1 MTYFFVLGNNPT
13 ISLMELAAILP
24 NHEARLLGQNFLI
37 WESGHELQPQTLIK
51 KLGGVIKIGEIKKIL
66 PAKQDSQPALFGI
79 LKKSNQNLA
88 ISGKF
93 NFGLSYYGEQK
104 LPTLA
109 WGLELKKKLKEEG
122 LSSRLVTSKE
132 ANLSSVVVE
141 QNKLLTKG
149 CELVVASDGG
159 QLFIGQTLAVQAFK
173 DLSKRDYGRP
183 ARDDASGM
191 LPPKLAQIM
200 LNLAGIN
207 ENSGL
212 ILDPFCG
219 SGTILQEALLM
230 GAKDVV
236 GSDISPKAIAD
247 TKENLAWL
255 KEKYSLS
262 DRGIKVFLKNA
273 TKLSESFKPGQV
285 TAIITEPYL
294 GPQRGWHDLKV
305 VKEELEFLYT
315 AALGE
320 FVKILP
326 SKARVV
332 MIWPSFFGNQLL
344 KPSYNAFK
352 IINFFPEDW
361 QKWPGVKLTTRGTV
375 IYGRSGQKVFREIVV
390 LEKK

>member
-13 ISLMELAAILP
+13 ISLMELAVILP
-24 NHEARLLGQNFLI
+24 NHEARLLGENFLI
-37 WESGHELQPQTLIK
+37 WESSHSLQPQSLIK

-79 LKKSNQNLA
+79 LKKANQNLA

-93 NFGLSYYGEQK
+93 NFGFSYYGEQK

-109 WGLELKKKLKEEG
+109 WGLELKKKLKEDG

-132 ANLSSVVVE
+132 TNLSSVVVE

-183 ARDDASGM
+183 VRDDASGM

-200 LNLAGIN
+200 LNLAQIN
-207 ENSGL
+207 ENSDL

-219 SGTILQEALLM
+219 SGTVLQEALLL
-230 GAKDVV
+230 GAKNVV
-236 GSDISPKAIAD
+236 GTDISPKAIAD
-247 TKENLAWL
+247 TKENIAWL
-255 KEKYSLS
+255 KEKYLL
-262 DRGIKVFLKNA
+262 DGREVRVFLKNA

-285 TAIITEPYL
+285 TAIVTEPYL
-294 GPQRGWHDLKV
+294 GPQRGWHDLRV
-305 VKEELEFLYT
+305 VKEDLETLYT
-315 AALGE
+315 DTFKE
-320 FVKILP
+320 FAKILP
-326 SKARVV
+326 SGARVV
-332 MIWPSFFGNQLL
+332 MVWPSFFGNQLL
-344 KPSYNAFK
+344 KPGYNSFK
-352 IINFFPEDW
+352 IINVLPEDW
-361 QKWPGVKLTTRGTV
+361 QKWPEVRLTSRGTV